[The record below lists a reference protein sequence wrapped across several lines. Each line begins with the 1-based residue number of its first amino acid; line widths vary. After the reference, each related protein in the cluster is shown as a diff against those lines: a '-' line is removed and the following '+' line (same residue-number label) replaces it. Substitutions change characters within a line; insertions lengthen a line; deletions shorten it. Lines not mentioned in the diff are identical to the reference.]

1 LRIALIVGT
10 RSTDPIGSDTVRQIR
25 CRHDVQAS
33 QGLHWRTPPN
43 SLNLRDFLRHS
54 QGRLGYRTAWMIKA
68 KVSATQ
74 ELQVNIDSHECRRCA
89 SASQRRLQCN
99 ISTVSSKRTMSDN
112 LVSSQTR

>member
-1 LRIALIVGT
+1 MIVGT

-54 QGRLGYRTAWMIKA
+54 QGRLGYRTAWMVEA
-68 KVSATQ
+68 KVAATQ
-74 ELQVNIDSHECRRCA
+74 ELQVNIDSHERC
-89 SASQRRLQCN
+89 
-99 ISTVSSKRTMSDN
+99 
-112 LVSSQTR
+112 

>member
-1 LRIALIVGT
+1 MSAIPVSEGELRRGLNPDAG
-10 RSTDPIGSDTVRQIR
+10 RQVVKREVLGVHGHDCPGAGELR

-74 ELQVNIDSHECRRCA
+74 ELQVNIDSHERC
-89 SASQRRLQCN
+89 
-99 ISTVSSKRTMSDN
+99 
-112 LVSSQTR
+112 